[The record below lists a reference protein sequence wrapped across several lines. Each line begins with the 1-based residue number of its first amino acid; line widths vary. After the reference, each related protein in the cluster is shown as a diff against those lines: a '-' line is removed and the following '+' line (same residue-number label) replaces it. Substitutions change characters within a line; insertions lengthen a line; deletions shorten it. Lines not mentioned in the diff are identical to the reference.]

1 MPRATVQSRYSTGV
15 YGVVGREIGY
25 SLSPYIFEQVFK
37 SLGWR
42 ADYARFDIEKRELR
56 LLLDS
61 MRTAPIRGLS
71 VTKPY
76 KELIISHLDRLDES
90 ANVVG
95 AVNTVANIRGR
106 LVGYNTDVSGVVAAL
121 KPVRSR
127 LRGANA
133 IIFGAGGGARAVGFA
148 LLNHLG
154 MASVT
159 IAARRQSQATRLI
172 HGLQDRMPPAQ
183 LASAAFRPAT
193 DLNYSLSHADL
204 IVNATPIGTQGK
216 SRDLVLPAGVKMRPT
231 AIAFD
236 LVYRPRPTQF
246 SMEARRG
253 GCRTII
259 DGWPML
265 VAQAEAAFQLWTGR
279 KFLTS
284 VRLSLLSHRQLP

>member
-1 MPRATVQSRYSTGV
+1 MPRATVQGRFSTGV

-25 SLSPYIFEQVFK
+25 SLSPYIFRSAFEA
-37 SLGWR
+37 LGWR
-42 ADYARFDIEKRELR
+42 ADFVRFDIEKGELR
-56 LLLDS
+56 PLLDS
-61 MRTAPIRGLS
+61 MRTAPVRGLS

-76 KELIISHLDRLDES
+76 KESVIPYLDRLDET
-90 ANVVG
+90 AAVVG

-106 LVGYNTDVSGVVAAL
+106 LVGYNTDVSGVIAAL

-133 IIFGAGGGARAVGFA
+133 IVFGAGGGARATGFA

-159 IAARRQSQATRLI
+159 IAARRPVQATRLI
-172 HGLQDRMPPAQ
+172 HGLQDRMPPAR
-183 LASAAFRPAT
+183 LASAAFRPVT
-193 DLNYSLSHADL
+193 DLSHSLSHAEL
-204 IVNATPIGTQGK
+204 IVNATPIGTEGK
-216 SRDLVLPAGVKMRPT
+216 TRDLVLPVGVKLRPT

-246 SMEARRG
+246 SSEARQA
-253 GCRTII
+253 GCKTVI

-265 VAQAEAAFQLWTGR
+265 VAQAEAAFLLWSGIQ
-279 KFLTS
+279 FPTS
-284 VRLSLLSHRQLP
+284 VRRSLLRLRQLP